1 MKTIFTAIFA
11 VIFFSE
17 ISGAEIKL
25 KIGTD
30 EWPPYEFVTGLP
42 GNECMSGFS
51 TDVILAVM
59 KKMNVVAAERIE
71 QFPWARGEKMVI
83 DGSLDMLY
91 TAATS
96 EKRAKIVHYPT
107 ESLVESAWSFFIRI
121 EDSEK
126 LKYDTFNDLK
136 GKRIG
141 VVRAY
146 SYTPE
151 FWAFIAAEKNYEEV
165 AGDEQNVNK
174 LMYKRIDYIVMDYGN
189 GLYLINKMGLTGKI
203 VPLKKPIANVSLYP
217 IFSRNTVDK
226 EFVDKFSE
234 ELKSFK
240 TTQEY
245 KSIYNKY
252 FTGGSVLSKP

>member
-1 MKTIFTAIFA
+1 MRIVFTAI
-11 VIFFSE
+11 IFFLLFFELSF
-17 ISGAEIKL
+17 AETKL

-42 GNECMSGFS
+42 ENEYISGFS
-51 TDVILAVM
+51 TEIILAVL
-59 KKMNVVAAERIE
+59 KKMNVVADGRIE

-83 DGSLDMLY
+83 GGSLDMLY

-96 EKRAKIVHYPT
+96 ERRAKIVHYPAV
-107 ESLVESAWSFFIRI
+107 SLVESAWSFFIRI

-126 LKYDTFNDLK
+126 LKFETFDDLK

-146 SYTPE
+146 VYTPE
-151 FWAFIAAEKNYEEV
+151 LWAFMEAEKNYEEV

-189 GLYLINKMGLTGKI
+189 GLYLIDKMGFTGKI
-203 VPLKKPIANVSLYP
+203 VPIKKPLSKISLYP
-217 IFSRNTVDK
+217 IFSKKTVNK
-226 EFVDKFSE
+226 EFVDKFSQ
-234 ELKSFK
+234 ELKTFK
-240 TTQEY
+240 VTTEY
-245 KSIYNKY
+245 KRIYNKY
-252 FTGGSVLSKP
+252 FLSGSVIPQP